1 MKKLGYLRVSTHEQ
15 RPDRQID
22 GMRGLCDEL
31 FIEHASGAT
40 MKRPVFDQ
48 VLNELQNGDTLFVW
62 DLDRAFRSTLDA
74 IQTADALQQRSVAL
88 NIVNLQLDTRT
99 PAGRLVYTVLSAC
112 AEFERRL
119 ISQRTKEGL
128 AAARRRGKK
137 LGRPP
142 ILHHS
147 KLETAKQQIDDGT
160 CPRELASEL
169 GVHPYSLMRAIR
181 RDLGGLKLT
190 TSRHTNQST

>member
-48 VLNELQNGDTLFVW
+48 VLKTLQEGDTLFVW

-74 IQTADALQQRSVAL
+74 IQTADALQQRGVAL

-128 AAARRRGKK
+128 AAAKRRGKR

-142 ILHHS
+142 RLSCDQLNSARLLIES
-147 KLETAKQQIDDGT
+147 GSAVKDVAKDVGI
-160 CPRELASEL
+160 
-169 GVHPYSLMRAIR
+169 HPWSLSRAIH
-181 RDLGGLKLT
+181 RDLKILK
-190 TSRHTNQST
+190 

>member
-22 GMRGLCDEL
+22 GMQGSCDEL

-40 MKRPVFDQ
+40 MKRPIFDK
-48 VLNELQNGDTLFVW
+48 VLKLLKEGDTLCVW

-74 IQTADALQQRSVAL
+74 IQTADALQQRGIAL

-128 AAARRRGKK
+128 AAAKRRGKK

-142 ILHHS
+142 
-147 KLETAKQQIDDGT
+147 KLSSEDLSEAGKRLEHGQPLADVAQWCGMAPWSLQRAFKRENLQLARVSDGEEIT
-160 CPRELASEL
+160 
-169 GVHPYSLMRAIR
+169 
-181 RDLGGLKLT
+181 
-190 TSRHTNQST
+190 